1 MAMVMRVDDE
11 IRLKILDALLQKRSV
26 VPNIRQIQKY
36 TGFHKATIKS
46 SLDYLQR
53 EGLLQGFGP
62 KLDFKKLG
70 YKLEVRSFFQLD
82 MSDKKLFDELLKA
95 MANDPNMYRATAVIG
110 SGNWNIMV
118 SHIYKDVESY
128 HKGIMEK
135 YYQKI
140 PDIYKAIKDRQIFYI
155 TDPMYKS
162 ESRTKAVIEIIKA
175 EKGLQF

>member
-110 SGNWNIMV
+110 SGNWNLMV

-162 ESRTKAVIEIIKA
+162 KSRTKAVIEIIKA

>member
-1 MAMVMRVDDE
+1 MAMVMRLDDE

-70 YKLEVRSFFQLD
+70 YKLEVRAFFQLD
-82 MSDKKLFDELLKA
+82 MSDKKIFDELLKA
-95 MANDPNMYRATAVIG
+95 MADDPNLYWATAVIG
-110 SGNWNIMV
+110 SGNWNLMV
-118 SHIYKDVESY
+118 SHIYKDIESY
-128 HKGIMEK
+128 HKGIMAK

-140 PDIYKAIKDRQIFYI
+140 PDIYKAIKDRQIFYV
-155 TDPMYKS
+155 TDPVHK
-162 ESRTKAVIEIIKA
+162 
-175 EKGLQF
+175 

>member
-1 MAMVMRVDDE
+1 MAMVMRLDDE

-46 SLDYLQR
+46 SLDFLQK

-82 MSDKKLFDELLKA
+82 MSDKKVFDDVLKA
-95 MANDPNMYRATAVIG
+95 ISEDPNLYRATAVIG
-110 SGNWNIMV
+110 SGNWNFMV
-118 SHIYKDVESY
+118 SHIYRDVESY

-140 PDIYKAIKDRQIFYI
+140 PGIYKSIKDRQIFYV
-155 TDPMYKS
+155 TEPSYKN
-162 ESRTKAVIEIIKA
+162 ESRTNSVIDIIKA
-175 EKGLQF
+175 EKGMQF

>member
-1 MAMVMRVDDE
+1 MALVMRVDDE
-11 IRLKILDALLQKRSV
+11 IRLKILDALLKKRSV
-26 VPNIRQIQKY
+26 IPNIRQIQKY

-70 YKLEVRSFFQLD
+70 YKLEVRAFFQLD
-82 MSDKKLFDELLKA
+82 MSDKKIFDELLKA
-95 MANDPNMYRATAVIG
+95 MADDPNLYWATAVIG
-110 SGNWNIMV
+110 SGNWNMMV
-118 SHIYKDVESY
+118 SHIYRDVESY

-140 PDIYKAIKDRQIFYI
+140 PGIYKAIKDRQIFYV
-155 TDPMYKS
+155 TDPSYKN
-162 ESRTKAVIEIIKA
+162 ESRTDSVIEIIKT
-175 EKGLQF
+175 EKGFQF